1 MASQGHHH
9 RPTLKQSNKSFKS
22 KHASKGARKAA
33 AKGKPA
39 IISAPN
45 TSARKAVDA
54 GAKRIRL
61 NQQSQ
66 KRDAKQRAG
75 REDAKFFTMS
85 SNGGKVPRIVSI
97 VPLSPTLSGERLV
110 RGLLPALGLSEADIM
125 GLDWDGRSSF
135 VTAAPRFK
143 SSIHFN
149 ILPPLQL
156 FPALDAAL
164 TSDIV
169 IILLSSADEV
179 QLEGE
184 AILRCLQGQAGA
196 VTTLACVQAP
206 EMSPL
211 AGSAKSLVHKSLLS
225 FSRYFFP
232 SVNKI
237 FSADTANEAILLG
250 RALCETSPAFIHHPD
265 GRAWL
270 VAEEQPVWSA
280 VGSTVTGGDQP
291 VVEPGLL
298 RVTGTVR
305 GGRLS
310 ANRLVHLPGYGD
322 FQIQEI
328 LAALPRSKELSTD
341 SPLVCLSSPG
351 ADADDLTANN
361 VPDLLANEQTWP
373 TEEDMMGAS
382 EAEMDGLA
390 KRVKRVPKGTSAYQA
405 AWIFD
410 DDDDEGD
417 ATDADVDESGS
428 DMSSAEP
435 TESGKVIHLETPMRT
450 AHTSLGV
457 NTPHYDQEDELEDV
471 ELDERTEVHQEMT
484 AEEEEAEYETYLRER
499 ERAQRDDINFPDE
512 IDTPRHIA
520 ASVRFQRYRGLR
532 SFRTSPWDPYENLP
546 LDYGEI
552 FQFESFAATQ
562 KRVEREAR
570 EEGVALGTRVTL
582 VISNVPR
589 QVAIDRAAGLPFV
602 IHGLLRHEHKQTVLH
617 FAVQRNTEYTE
628 PVRAKD
634 PLVICVG
641 PRRYNI
647 NPLFSQHV
655 RGGGKG
661 VNNVHKSER
670 YLKPG
675 ATTVV
680 TTYGPACFG
689 KLPCL
694 LLKQGS
700 RAELPDLV
708 AMGSFLSSDPTRI
721 IAKRIVLTG
730 HPFKVHKKTAT
741 IRYMF
746 FNRDDVQY
754 FQSVELH
761 TKYGRTGHI
770 TEALGTHGYF
780 KAHFD
785 GPIQQ
790 MDTVCMS
797 LYKRQ
802 FPKWSTLFHP
812 PTGSTS
818 QADFDTQM
826 ELE

>member
-1 MASQGHHH
+1 MAPQAHHH

-33 AKGKPA
+33 AKGKTAA
-39 IISAPN
+39 ITAPN
-45 TSARKAVDA
+45 ASTRKAVDA
-54 GAKRIRL
+54 GSKKTRL
-61 NQQSQ
+61 NQQAQ
-66 KRDAKQRAG
+66 KRDVKQRAG
-75 REDAKFFTMS
+75 REDVKFFSMS

-97 VPLSPTLSGERLV
+97 VPLLPSLSCERLIHD
-110 RGLLPALGLSEADIM
+110 LLPALGLSEDDIA
-125 GLDWDGRSSF
+125 GLHWDGQSSF
-135 VTAAPRFK
+135 VTMAPRFK

-149 ILPPLQL
+149 ILPPLQV
-156 FPALDAAL
+156 FSALDAAL
-164 TSDIV
+164 ASDIV
-169 IILLSSADEV
+169 ILLLSSVDEV

-184 AILRCLQGQAGA
+184 AVLRCLQGQAGG
-196 VTTLACVQAP
+196 VTAFACVQSP
-206 EMSPL
+206 ESTPL
-211 AGSAKSLVHKSLLS
+211 AGATKSLVHKSLLS

-232 SVNKI
+232 SVNKV
-237 FSADTANEAILLG
+237 FSADTVNDAILLA
-250 RALCETSPAFIHHPD
+250 RALCETSPAFIQHPD

-270 VAEEQPVWSA
+270 VAEEEPMWFSA
-280 VGSTVTGGDQP
+280 EDTVNNDQQQLSECGS
-291 VVEPGLL
+291 L

-310 ANRLVHLPGYGD
+310 ANRLVHLPGLGD
-322 FQIQEI
+322 FQISEI
-328 LAALPRSKELSTD
+328 SAAPSLSTRD
-341 SPLVCLSSPG
+341 GYPSAVCLSSPG
-351 ADADDLTANN
+351 DEADDLTANN

-373 TEEDMMGAS
+373 TEEEMMGAQGT
-382 EAEMDGLA
+382 ETDDLP
-390 KRVKRVPKGTSAYQA
+390 KRVKRVPKGTSAYQV
-405 AWIFD
+405 AWIV
-410 DDDDEGD
+410 DDDDEDDEGTVGD
-417 ATDADVDESGS
+417 DAESAS
-428 DMSSAEP
+428 DMRD
-435 TESGKVIHLETPMRT
+435 TEAMESDLDSPIQDET
-450 AHTSLGV
+450 
-457 NTPHYDQEDELEDV
+457 EELEEV
-471 ELDERTEVHQEMT
+471 ELDARSEAHQEMT
-484 AEEEEAEYETYLRER
+484 AEEEEAQYEAYLRER

-512 IDTPRHIA
+512 IDTPRHLA

-546 LDYGEI
+546 LGYGEI
-552 FQFESFAATQ
+552 FQFENFAATQ

-570 EEGVALGTRVTL
+570 EEGVELGTRVTL
-582 VISNVPR
+582 VLSNVPR
-589 QVAIDRAAGLPFV
+589 KAVVGRSSGSPFV
-602 IHGLLRHEHKQTVLH
+602 VHGLLRHEHKQTVLH
-617 FAVQRNTEYTE
+617 FVVQRNTEYTE
-628 PVRAKD
+628 PVRAK
-634 PLVICVG
+634 
-641 PRRYNI
+641 
-647 NPLFSQHV
+647 
-655 RGGGKG
+655 
-661 VNNVHKSER
+661 SER

-675 ATTVV
+675 STTVV

-694 LLKQGS
+694 LLKQDSQSG
-700 RAELPDLV
+700 LPDLV

-790 MDTVCMS
+790 MDTICMS

-802 FPKWSTLFHP
+802 FPKWSTTFQP
-812 PTGSTS
+812 PTVTAVKEDDNTS
-818 QADFDTQM
+818 MD
-826 ELE
+826 LE